1 MIPAQDSPGRP
12 VFDAVVL
19 AGGGA
24 RRLSGAD
31 KPAVVVGGRPLLD
44 RVLDSVSAA
53 DRRIVV
59 GPPRPTRRPVTWCR
73 EEPPG
78 AGPVPALAAGLAA
91 VRAQLVLVLAADL
104 PFLDAG
110 VVADLLAAI
119 SGATGAVLVDDT
131 GAEQWLVSAW
141 RTPALR
147 AGVAAASGGALRA
160 VMAPLAPVR
169 LPAGGAVPPPW
180 FDCDTPD
187 DLDRAE
193 AWL

>member
-1 MIPAQDSPGRP
+1 MSPAQDPPDRP
-12 VFDAVVL
+12 AYDAVVL

-24 RRLSGAD
+24 RRLGGAD

-53 DRRIVV
+53 DQRIVV
-59 GPPRPTRRPVTWCR
+59 GPPRPTRQPVTWCR

-91 VRAQLVLVLAADL
+91 VRAELVLVLAADL

-110 VVADLLAAI
+110 VVEDLLAAM

-147 AGVAAASGGALRA
+147 AAVAAASGGALRA

-180 FDCDTPD
+180 FDCDTPH